1 MIPSPLLSSMS
12 PTPTDENTDFD
23 VKLYNTSFDL
33 HDSNSTL
40 CPTNPGSPCI
50 PSRPALLP
58 RRHIH
63 NFYTMSSP
71 RSCSFPLCR
80 QHQQEAN
87 GQHEH
92 ESSSSTVP
100 VSSHEAKDVH
110 AHVDA
115 HADDAQTKS
124 MNLPASL
131 VADTFGSPP
140 SKSTIS
146 TSATASASASNTA
159 SREASGLTNAL
170 PHAPYPHGYPAP
182 HHYGYGNP
190 MRTHAEYAQ
199 AQAHAHHM
207 HMQYYAHDMYHRQ
220 HHGMGSPP
228 PYHHYYPPP
237 PQDNEN
243 VNSVSHNDPWGSDS
257 RPVAAAAAAAAKAV
271 SEKKWSAVGAAG
283 AGGEEQK
290 NANSHVDSQSR
301 SEVELNCKDAQ
312 LIPSPPPKKRKYVM
326 NSSWDEHDDHAHLCA
341 ASPGIFRSPDA
352 KTRAKGFGFVSL
364 NFATLC
370 FCILLTLANF
380 LIIYLNPCN
389 L

>member
-40 CPTNPGSPCI
+40 CPTNLGFPCTL
-50 PSRPALLP
+50 SRPALVP
-58 RRHIH
+58 RRHTH
-63 NFYTMSSP
+63 NFHTMSSP
-71 RSCSFPLCR
+71 RSCSCPLC
-80 QHQQEAN
+80 QQEAN
-87 GQHEH
+87 GQHE
-92 ESSSSTVP
+92 SSSSTVSVP
-100 VSSHEAKDVH
+100 SHEAKDAHVH
-110 AHVDA
+110 ADA

-131 VADTFGSPP
+131 LADTFGSPP

-146 TSATASASASNTA
+146 TSASASASNTA
-159 SREASGLTNAL
+159 NREASGLANAL

-182 HHYGYGNP
+182 HHHYGYGNP
-190 MRTHAEYAQ
+190 MRTHADYAQ

-271 SEKKWSAVGAAG
+271 SENKRSAGAA

-290 NANSHVDSQSR
+290 NANSHVDSQSH
-301 SEVELNCKDAQ
+301 SEVELNGKDAQ

-352 KTRAKGFGFVSL
+352 KTRAKGFGFVSS
-364 NFATLC
+364 NFATLS
-370 FCILLTLANF
+370 FCISLKFANF
-380 LIIYLNPCN
+380 LIIYLT